1 MQISNTNFNGLSC
14 TDSCDYVPLNE
25 ACIYRPDCAQ
35 ILTDTLT
42 HITRSSNLNG
52 DGWWIL
58 TYFPSFIRG
67 REHIREYKVLKKI
80 KNCMWKFLFTL
91 SYVCNKQQQNIQKLW
106 YTKSVKRKCTLNK
119 KKSVPHTRILHHTD
133 ESVPAFLSTFNGIN
147 TSCKTNKHNIH
158 NNYNVQTRRL
168 THSSTDT
175 QTSHSAQTHM
185 YVG

>member
-1 MQISNTNFNGLSC
+1 MMNIDVFSLIHSRSRTHPRIQSAKKNKKL
-14 TDSCDYVPLNE
+14 YVKIPLHIVVRVQQ
-25 ACIYRPDCAQ
+25 ATTKYPK
-35 ILTDTLT
+35 TLV
-42 HITRSSNLNG
+42 
-52 DGWWIL
+52 
-58 TYFPSFIRG
+58 YKIRQAKM
-67 REHIREYKVLKKI
+67 H
-80 KNCMWKFLFTL
+80 
-91 SYVCNKQQQNIQKLW
+91 SKQ
-106 YTKSVKRKCTLNK
+106 

>member
-1 MQISNTNFNGLSC
+1 MMNIDVFSLIHSRSRTHPRIQSAKKNKKL
-14 TDSCDYVPLNE
+14 YVKIPL
-25 ACIYRPDCAQ
+25 
-35 ILTDTLT
+35 
-42 HITRSSNLNG
+42 HIVVR
-52 DGWWIL
+52 
-58 TYFPSFIRG
+58 
-67 REHIREYKVLKKI
+67 V
-80 KNCMWKFLFTL
+80 
-91 SYVCNKQQQNIQKLW
+91 QQATTKYPKTFW